1 MSAPLIVV
9 PGATTAITRRT
20 TLRKAFLAPWHPLVE
35 DNWLY
40 SLADAQRETG
50 VEVHSSV
57 LNITHHHTDVTPTR
71 DNLPEFTRRFHR
83 DMSCSLHTL
92 LCQERY
98 DVPRELWDDRQTHYM
113 RLVDAEAQAS
123 RLIYD
128 ALNPCAAGLVQR
140 PEHMPMRTL
149 DFGLWKTGFIEV
161 KRPPVYFGK
170 DRPERLK
177 LYLTPPPVLYRAF
190 GGDID
195 ALVYQMNKLMEDGIR
210 AIRDARTR
218 PVMGAKVIRRIHP
231 WSEPRT
237 MRESGAGRVP
247 TFRIGAR
254 NMLGYAQRRDGARE
268 VTSFRRGHHETRT
281 ARRDGDLE
289 QSYPHGTYA
298 ARVYHGAPVDD
309 VSHDALV
316 AQPGPLLEDVK
327 AELARE
333 QRDRDAVRERTRD
346 IVDEVREAWRDEA
359 AEVVADAELNRVEV
373 VHVAAARRRGPK
385 ESGGGDGAAG
395 GDVGDVG
402 EDEAADRGP
411 AVVRH
416 RFDRRRRETARRMV
430 ILRDRRRGRPRRG
443 DASHGSDPPH

>member
-1 MSAPLIVV
+1 VSAPLIVV

-35 DNWLY
+35 GNWLY
-40 SLADAQRETG
+40 ALADAQRHTD
-50 VEVHSSV
+50 VAVHFSG
-57 LNITHHHTDVTPTR
+57 LDITHHHTDVTPSR
-71 DNLPEFTRRFHR
+71 DNLPEFAARLHR
-83 DMSCSLHTL
+83 DMSCSTHTL

-98 DVPRELWDDRQTHYM
+98 DAPRELWDDRQTHYM
-113 RLVDAEAQAS
+113 RLLDPEAQAS

-128 ALNPCAAGLVQR
+128 AVNPCAAGLVQR

-161 KRPPVYFGK
+161 DRPPLFFGR

-177 LYLTPPPVLYRAF
+177 LYLTPPPLLYRAF

-195 ALVYQMNKLMEDGIR
+195 ALVYQMNKLMEDAIR
-210 AIRDARTR
+210 GIRDARTR
-218 PVMGAKVIRRIHP
+218 PVMGAKVVGRIHP

-237 MRESGAGRVP
+237 MRESGGGRVP

-254 NMLGYAQRRDGARE
+254 DMVGLLQCKQAARE
-268 VTSFRRGHHETRT
+268 VTGFRRGHHDTRT

-289 QSYPHGTYA
+289 QSYPYGTYA
-298 ARVYHGAPVDD
+298 ARVYRGAPVDD
-309 VSHDALV
+309 VSPDALV
-316 AQPGPLLEDVK
+316 AKPGPLLDDVK

-333 QRDRDAVRERTRD
+333 RRDRDAVREGMANL
-346 IVDEVREAWRDEA
+346 VNEVREAWRDEA

-373 VHVAAARRRGPK
+373 VHVAGRRRPK
-385 ESGGGDGAAG
+385 QSGNQDGLDGDAQGA
-395 GDVGDVG
+395 
-402 EDEAADRGP
+402 EDSADADRGP

-416 RFDRRRRETARRMV
+416 RFDKRRRETARRMV
-430 ILRDRRRGRPRRG
+430 VLRDRRRGRPKRG
-443 DASHGSDPPH
+443 DTSHGSDPPG